1 MVCHDMGFLAFLVPS
16 ISSLPSSFFL
26 LLLVFPL
33 CVCYILCVCP
43 MVLGGSLPLPFFSRL
58 WSLCL
63 LVLGGSIRISVYPV
77 SFLNCVRFIHKP
89 IKDIL
94 LFFCSVFTSRI
105 YFLFFFFR
113 ICIFAYA
120 ICCFLFILSFCC
132 GGPLLPCA
140 GFI

>member
-1 MVCHDMGFLAFLVPS
+1 MGFLAFLVPS

-43 MVLGGSLPLPFFSRL
+43 MGLGGSLPLPFFSSL

-94 LFFCSVFTSRI
+94 NCNCNVFTSR
-105 YFLFFFFR
+105 FPSGSFFGFP
-113 ICIFAYA
+113 
-120 ICCFLFILSFCC
+120 SFCIPC
-132 GGPLLPCA
+132 LSLLPRSLLYPLA
-140 GFI
+140 SLAYIIIVVLKSLV